1 MNTQEHHLLLILT
14 EAEYAYK
21 LQREFIP
28 IRMQHGYMPDGWLG
42 MLLGMKMSFDLTDPE
57 NKEEILTQIL
67 NALGDS
73 GKGPPIDGNP

>member
-1 MNTQEHHLLLILT
+1 
-14 EAEYAYK
+14 
-21 LQREFIP
+21 
-28 IRMQHGYMPDGWLG
+28 MQHGYMPDGWLG

-57 NKEEILTQIL
+57 KKEEILTQIL